1 MRCACSDT
9 ALHDRTARQIPG
21 DALRGASLLIDG
33 YNVLTTMEA
42 ALGGGVILHARD
54 GCYRDMASM
63 HGSYRKVAETIPA
76 LEHLADALLALGASH
91 ATWLLDAPVSNSGR
105 LRQVMQELAA
115 ARGWDFTIEI
125 VPDPD
130 AVLTRSEEIV
140 ATADAAILDRCGRW
154 FNLARYAV
162 DRAGLTKSV
171 VDLRDV
177 SE

>member
-1 MRCACSDT
+1 
-9 ALHDRTARQIPG
+9 
-21 DALRGASLLIDG
+21 
-33 YNVLTTMEA
+33 
-42 ALGGGVILHARD
+42 
-54 GCYRDMASM
+54 
-63 HGSYRKVAETIPA
+63 
-76 LEHLADALLALGASH
+76 
-91 ATWLLDAPVSNSGR
+91 
-105 LRQVMQELAA
+105 
-115 ARGWDFTIEI
+115 